1 MTTMRIEAGWI
12 AQLGVSL
19 GDISAQLARSGDGDE
34 DAAAFG
40 SGEAAGAFDHLMEG
54 WRRQRLALVRQLE
67 DLSEKASAAGGAFVE
82 TEEAVGRSLAG
93 GSQ

>member
-1 MTTMRIEAGWI
+1 MTTMRIEAEWI

-19 GDISAQLARSGDGDE
+19 GDISAQLAQAGDGGE

-40 SGEAAGAFDHLMEG
+40 PGDAAAAFDHLMAG
-54 WRRQRLALVRQLE
+54 WRRQRLALVEQLA
-67 DLSEKASAAGGAFVE
+67 DLSDRASVAGAAFVE
-82 TEEAVGRSLAG
+82 TEERVGRSLAG